1 MLGCETNGSLYKYLP
16 WIEVAVPNAAL
27 LAVLRTRELYC
38 AVLVLV
44 VKLQSYNITLVDGI
58 GAWDM

>member
-1 MLGCETNGSLYKYLP
+1 MLGCETNGSLYKYLL

-44 VKLQSYNITLVDGI
+44 IELQSYSATLVDGV
-58 GAWDM
+58 GAWNV